1 MLKKDIII
9 DILNTQETKEK
20 DKYLQY
26 IAQKR
31 FLDGGS
37 RKCDVVKNA
46 PLRDTSI
53 SRRYVATALT

>member
-1 MLKKDIII
+1 MKKGIII

-20 DKYLQY
+20 DKYLQFMTH
-26 IAQKR
+26 KR